1 MNVPNINN
9 PTAEQVSIALEL
21 SSIASIDSTNRGV
34 ARRFIR
40 SLGFTAAVTDR
51 LTIAQLNTALGHS
64 EAEAVADYVAL
75 LTDAKAETE
84 TKAETKAE
92 TEAETKAET
101 ASAPAAVNVTDDAAA
116 QLGAAL
122 AALMPKQ
129 GIDAEAVRRIVREEA
144 GLQPIRV
151 TIAEPMKADKDM
163 GLQHRNFPTL
173 LKMIG
178 AGVNVWL
185 TGPAGTGK
193 TTAAENVA
201 KALDLPFSFNGAIDS
216 EHKLLGFTDA
226 QGRVVSRPFREA
238 FVNGGV
244 YLFDEV
250 DASLPSAV
258 LAFNA
263 ALANGH
269 CDFPDGNFKRHEN
282 FRCIAAANTWGSG
295 ATHDYVGR
303 AKMDAAFVDRFV
315 SLSWENDE
323 ALERTLALS
332 FIADQ
337 QLGGKWVSFV
347 QGVRAKI
354 AKAGVK
360 HVVSPRASI
369 NGAKL
374 LQAGLSWDEV
384 AATAVRKG
392 LPEGTWAQVAA

>member
-1 MNVPNINN
+1 
-9 PTAEQVSIALEL
+9 
-21 SSIASIDSTNRGV
+21 
-34 ARRFIR
+34 
-40 SLGFTAAVTDR
+40 
-51 LTIAQLNTALGHS
+51 
-64 EAEAVADYVAL
+64 
-75 LTDAKAETE
+75 
-84 TKAETKAE
+84 
-92 TEAETKAET
+92 
-101 ASAPAAVNVTDDAAA
+101 
-116 QLGAAL
+116 
-122 AALMPKQ
+122 
-129 GIDAEAVRRIVREEA
+129 
-144 GLQPIRV
+144 
-151 TIAEPMKADKDM
+151 
-163 GLQHRNFPTL
+163 
-173 LKMIG
+173 MIE

-193 TTAAENVA
+193 TTAAEHVA
-201 KALDLPFSFNGAIDS
+201 KALGLPFMFNGAIES

-226 QGRVVSRPFREA
+226 QGRIVSRPFREA

-282 FRCIAAANTWGSG
+282 FRCIAAANTWGAG

-315 SLSWENDE
+315 SLAWENDE
-323 ALERTLALS
+323 ALERTLALG

-347 QGVRAKI
+347 QGVRAKV

-360 HVVSPRASI
+360 HVVSTRASI

-374 LQAGLSWDEV
+374 LHAGMTWDEV
-384 AATAVRKG
+384 VAVAVRKG
-392 LPEGTWAQVAA
+392 LPEGTWSQLSA

>member
-1 MNVPNINN
+1 MNVPNITN
-9 PTAEQVSIALEL
+9 PTAEQVAIGVEL
-21 SSIASIDSTNRGV
+21 TNITTIDSTNRGV

-40 SLGFTAAVTDR
+40 SLGFTSAVVDR
-51 LTIAQLNTALGHS
+51 LTIAELTNAVNLPNAADVVAYVEQITATKAS
-64 EAEAVADYVAL
+64 AE
-75 LTDAKAETE
+75 AKAEA
-84 TKAETKAE
+84 KAETKAE
-92 TEAETKAET
+92 TETKAPE
-101 ASAPAAVNVTDDAAA
+101 AAPVNGNDAAA
-116 QLGAAL
+116 LLGQAL
-122 AALMPKQ
+122 SQLMPKQ
-129 GIDAEAVRRIVREEA
+129 GIDAEAVRKIVREEA

-151 TIAEPMKADKDM
+151 VLAEPMKADKDL

-173 LKMIG
+173 LKMID

-201 KALDLPFSFNGAIDS
+201 KALGLPFMFNGAIDS

-226 QGRVVSRPFREA
+226 QGRIVSRPFREA

-269 CDFPDGNFKRHEN
+269 CDFPDGNFRRHEN
-282 FRCIAAANTWGSG
+282 FRCIAAANTWGAG
-295 ATHDYVGR
+295 ATHEYVGR

-315 SLSWENDE
+315 SLAWENDE
-323 ALERTLALS
+323 ALERTLALG

-337 QLGGKWVSFV
+337 QTGGKWVSFV
-347 QGVRAKI
+347 QSVRAKV
-354 AKAGVK
+354 AAAGVK

-374 LQAGLSWDEV
+374 LQAGLPWEEV
-384 AATAVRKG
+384 VAVAVRKG